1 MNISF
6 ETILTLLFKVKLIIL
21 LIVYVSCDGD
31 KPLPIVGT
39 PCASPEVLVNGS
51 PSPDILD
58 MVTGGKSSSFT
69 SIEEILFVG
78 QLNPSDEKR
87 ICKIKCMKGVWVGP
101 MCSSKPGSDVFEHPT
116 FKECQLKPRSNEL
129 VITHNVSQI
138 VLDQVQTFTDQ
149 SIIKVRCNDVGLYKF
164 NGFSELQCIKG
175 IWDHP
180 LPKCEE
186 TTMHTNFSLDSPPS
200 IVYSVTSGDI
210 GITDSGELLV
220 TPGTVL
226 HLDCL
231 FSRTNGDPEWTWT
244 MAQRQYPT
252 GWAVSEDSRNWKYRL
267 SVYYTNEK
275 DSGQFKCTTPKGHF
289 NSISIKVKD
298 IECPPIDSS
307 DPNRIMIVDGRK
319 MHSQA
324 RFSCVEGYFLVG
336 FDDIVCT
343 PNGYWSHPLPNC
355 QAIECPPL
363 STEDPYLKMS
373 TYNRTFGS
381 RVYFSCPNG
390 YRLNGL
396 SSISCF
402 KNNTWSNE
410 IPQCE
415 ENTCPIPSTPSNG
428 RLLDIGHYRT
438 GDYVQYFCNSGYI
451 MIGDGLSICLENGT
465 WSKPTPICKA
475 SCEFPGEP
483 TNGYLIPTKFHY
495 NIGETISIVCKPDYR
510 LQGSTILTCNSDG
523 HWSVPLPFCKP
534 AYPVI

>member
-1 MNISF
+1 MKLFSSR
-6 ETILTLLFKVKLIIL
+6 LLFFHSVKLIIL

-252 GWAVSEDSRNWKYRL
+252 GWAVSEDSRNWKY
-267 SVYYTNEK
+267 
-275 DSGQFKCTTPKGHF
+275 H
-289 NSISIKVKD
+289 

-355 QAIECPPL
+355 QGNYTIECPPL